1 MPATDV
7 RVVTRGDVQLVAHV
21 VGPASA
27 PVVLLVHGYPDTHSV
42 WSEIVP
48 RLARTH
54 RVVTYDVRGAGAS
67 TRPPDEAAYDLREL
81 ADDAAAVI
89 DACADGR
96 EVHVV
101 GHDWGAIQSW
111 ELLTTARARG
121 RVASFTSISGPCLD
135 HVSHWIRDAL
145 PFRAPKSAASKS
157 PGLVS
162 GSERGASQSPGLV
175 SGSERSAS
183 KSPGLIS
190 GSERSASKAPGLV
203 SGGGSLAEGTR
214 DRSTRTGLVAVMG
227 QAPRSVYIALLRVP
241 GLAERVWPVIGPYW
255 SALRD
260 RTEGGESAGVAAA
273 TVAEDGVA
281 GARLYRR
288 NMVRRLR
295 TPRGDAFVRAPVQ
308 VVVPLRDTFVSRAL
322 AVEAPRRW
330 CDEMSVREID
340 GGHWCVRSAPDA
352 VARAIAE
359 HVARVERRRAGLMPI
374 GAVGGEAGSRGEIRP
389 RRVSFDLSRTPVPWI
404 PGDRFTSHV
413 ADVLHLLLPAGER
426 WFVDVYREA
435 LALVTDER
443 LRADMRG
450 FMGQEATHARVH
462 DLVLDHL
469 RARGVETEPYTRRVE
484 WMFEHVFGAKPPRG
498 VPLSP
503 RLWLELRLG
512 GIAAVEHF
520 TCVLGRWICERS
532 AALDAAGADRMMLS
546 LLRWHGAEEIEHRS
560 VAFDTLAHVA
570 GRRAYAMRAAGLL
583 LAVPI
588 MTFLWDRGTRYFV
601 DRDPEMSDTRA
612 GYLAFIRAARQR
624 RLPGREL
631 VAAIPRFLSRGYDP
645 QHEAHSEVARA
656 HLQNAR

>member
-1 MPATDV
+1 VSAAAAAANAATDV
-7 RVVTRGDVQLVAHV
+7 CIVTRGDVQLVARV
-21 VGPASA
+21 TGPEHA
-27 PVVLLVHGYPDTHSV
+27 PVVLLVHGYPDTHTV

-54 RVVTYDVRGAGAS
+54 RVITYDVRGAGAS
-67 TRPPDEAAYDLREL
+67 TRPADEAAYDLREL

-89 DACADGR
+89 DACAGGR
-96 EVHVV
+96 EVHVA

-111 ELLTTARARG
+111 ELITTERARG

-145 PFRAPKSAASKS
+145 PFRGSL
-157 PGLVS
+157 PGL
-162 GSERGASQSPGLV
+162 RA
-175 SGSERSAS
+175 AH
-183 KSPGLIS
+183 
-190 GSERSASKAPGLV
+190 
-203 SGGGSLAEGTR
+203 
-214 DRSTRTGLVAVMG
+214 RTGLLAVMG
-227 QAPRSVYIALLRVP
+227 QAPRSVYIGLLRIP

-260 RTEGGESAGVAAA
+260 RTEGGERAGDVAA
-273 TVAEDGVA
+273 TVAEDGA
-281 GARLYRR
+281 TGARLYRR

-295 TPRGDAFVRAPVQ
+295 APRAKAYARVPVQ

-330 CDEMSVREID
+330 CEELRVREID

-352 VARAIAE
+352 VARAIGE
-359 HVARVERRRAGLMPI
+359 HVARVERGRAGRI
-374 GAVGGEAGSRGEIRP
+374 SAGASRAAACAATAGPQVSAGDAIRP
-389 RRVSFDLSRTPVPWI
+389 RRVSFDLSRTPSPWI
-404 PGDRFTSHV
+404 PGDHFTSHV
-413 ADVLHLLLPAGER
+413 TDVLHLLLPAGER

-435 LALVTDER
+435 LPHVTDER

-469 RARGVETEPYTRRVE
+469 RARGVETEPYTRQVE
-484 WMFEHVFGAKPPRG
+484 WMFEHVFGATPPRG
-498 VPLSP
+498 VPLP
-503 RLWLELRLG
+503 ARAWLELRLG

-532 AALDAAGADRMMLS
+532 GALDAAGADPAMLA

-560 VAFDTLAHVA
+560 VAFDTLTHVA
-570 GRRAYAMRAAGLL
+570 GRRAYVMRAAGLL

-588 MTFLWDRGTRYFV
+588 MTFLWDRGTSYFV
-601 DRDPEMSDTRA
+601 DRDAAMSDTRA
-612 GYLAFIRAARQR
+612 GYRDFLRAARQR

-631 VAAIPRFLSRGYDP
+631 IAAIPRFLSRGYHP
-645 QHEAHSEVARA
+645 HHEAHTEVARA
-656 HLQNAR
+656 YLQNAR